1 MDLLAARPGLVLN
14 TVEAERWSPELDSGC
29 NHGLNEVTHAEASP
43 GLSVHS
49 SGYVL
54 SSSASQLGWGR
65 VSVVGN
71 FWRGI
76 PSCLCCLA

>member
-14 TVEAERWSPELDSGC
+14 TVEAERWSPEPESGC

-54 SSSASQLGWGR
+54 SSYWAGGGSPWWETSGEAFLAVSAALSE
-65 VSVVGN
+65 
-71 FWRGI
+71 
-76 PSCLCCLA
+76 